1 MDVLCVGNATVD
13 VFIMLHKLQKFSYD
27 KFANQISFPLGEKI
41 PLDEYKLS
49 LGGNAC
55 NVSVGLS
62 RLGFSTGLAAQIGD
76 DEFSD
81 RIVKNLEQENVDQRF
96 IKKHNEET
104 PHFNIILS
112 YEGERTILE
121 EKDIH
126 QVDLDI
132 TDLNPK
138 FI

>member
-41 PLDEYKLS
+41 PLDEFKLS

-62 RLGFSTGLAAQIGD
+62 RLGLQSSVAAEIGS
-76 DEFSD
+76 DEFSKKITNTLKKE
-81 RIVKNLEQENVDQRF
+81 RVDQAYL
-96 IKKHNEET
+96 KKDRRIT
-104 PHFNIILS
+104 PYFNI
-112 YEGERTILE
+112 
-121 EKDIH
+121 
-126 QVDLDI
+126 V
-132 TDLNPK
+132 
-138 FI
+138 